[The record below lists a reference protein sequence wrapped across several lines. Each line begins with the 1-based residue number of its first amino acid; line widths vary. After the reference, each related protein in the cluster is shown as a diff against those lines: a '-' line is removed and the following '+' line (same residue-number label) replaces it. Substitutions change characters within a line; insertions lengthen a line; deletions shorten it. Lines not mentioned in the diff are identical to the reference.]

1 MFFNILT
8 RSMHKFIVMDDKFEA
23 SGLSIKNTL
32 SHLKCIMH
40 IKYDIYLP
48 YVSELNTEAG
58 VDIGEFTCP
67 RGIGHWP
74 SVDHDLQA

>member
-1 MFFNILT
+1 MINLKHQVYLSKILC
-8 RSMHKFIVMDDKFEA
+8 R
-23 SGLSIKNTL
+23 
-32 SHLKCIMH
+32 LKCIMH